1 MAITVAF
8 SSSEAVSTTEH
19 SMTSDAAYAAGTF
32 IATDGV
38 YQLFLD
44 LADLTVGDELQVRI
58 YEKVLSGGTQR
69 IVYQQNISGE
79 LGTWGNN
86 WAFPALVL
94 MHGWDMTLDAI
105 SGTITVAWTI
115 KKVA

>member
-8 SSSEAVSTTEH
+8 SGTEAVSTTEH
-19 SMTSDAAYAAGTF
+19 SMTSDNGYSNLALQAG
-32 IATDGV
+32 DGV
-38 YQLFLD
+38 YQLYLD
-44 LADLTVGDELQVRI
+44 LSDMTTGDELQVRI
-58 YEKVLSGGTQR
+58 YEKVLSGSTER

-79 LGTWGNN
+79 LGVFQGHYV
-86 WAFPALVL
+86 FPALVL

-105 SGTITVAWTI
+105 SGTITVAWQI

>member
-8 SSSEAVSTTEH
+8 ASNGTITGTEA
-19 SMTSDAAYAAGTF
+19 SMPGEGSGVTAQTA
-32 IATDGV
+32 DGV

-44 LADLTVGDELQVRI
+44 LSDMIVGDELQVRF
-58 YEKVLSGGTQR
+58 YEKVLSGSTMR
-69 IVYQQNISGE
+69 IVYQQNIAGPM
-79 LGTWGNN
+79 GTWGDN
-86 WAFPALVL
+86 WVFPALVL

-105 SGTITVAWTI
+105 SGTIDVDWTI

>member
-8 SSSEAVSTTEH
+8 SGSEAVSTTEH
-19 SMTSDAAYAAGTF
+19 SMTTDTAGPDTE
-32 IATDGV
+32 TSDGV
-38 YQLFLD
+38 FQLFLD
-44 LADLTVGDELQVRI
+44 LADLTTGDELQVRI
-58 YEKVLSGGTQR
+58 YEKVLTGSTQR

-79 LGTWGNN
+79 LGTFEAN
-86 WAFPALVL
+86 WVFPALVL

-105 SGTITVAWTI
+105 SGTITVLWTI

>member
-1 MAITVAF
+1 MAITVAY
-8 SSSEAVSTTEH
+8 SGTEAVSTTEH
-19 SMTSDAAYAAGTF
+19 SMTTDTAGPDTDT
-32 IATDGV
+32 TDGV
-38 YQLFLD
+38 YQLFLN

-58 YEKVLSGGTQR
+58 YEKVLSGSTQR

-79 LGTWGNN
+79 IGSKHFV
-86 WAFPALVL
+86 FPALVL

-105 SGTITVAWTI
+105 SGTITVLWSI